1 MSKKSKSPSSV
12 ADGSDSGPPEAAYAA
27 FFQQEIANASKL
39 MGRSNVLVAHEATAR
54 RYGVELPSLAL
65 QQVVTSNVL
74 FMETIMLIAG
84 KPASHKSSFA
94 FEMSRWAIMQGGY
107 ARVYETE
114 GNKVSPTL
122 PIQLIGESLINEQT
136 WQVLTCDS
144 INVWQEAF
152 SDHIRHY
159 REFFR
164 VGRKLKAGEKR
175 LPLMPACHIIDSLT
189 GRSTEANIEAFEKD
203 GESANTQGARNA
215 KAINDFLQ
223 NVSLIGLPFYVVII
237 RHEKDGS
244 LGQPAFSAAGT
255 ARSTPGGKAPDFM
268 GGYDLRFTVVESH
281 REQDGGFNTVRI
293 TCRKNAFG
301 VDRGRC
307 DVRFSWRWMD
317 VAGERVQVPKWE
329 WDLSTAQL
337 LANYDSREVRDI
349 CDVSAVER
357 SSKMEPRFS
366 SKKLGL
372 VNVTGQEIGAAV
384 RLDADL
390 MKQLQDFM
398 HISRWPAF
406 TPTLESSE

>member
-1 MSKKSKSPSSV
+1 MGKKSKSPGANAESPAVRSS
-12 ADGSDSGPPEAAYAA
+12 EAAYAP
-27 FFQQEIANASKL
+27 FFEQEIANVSKL
-39 MGRSNVLVAHEATAR
+39 MGRDHVLAAHESTAR
-54 RYGVELPSLAL
+54 RYGMELPSLAL
-65 QQVVTSNVL
+65 QQVVTANVL
-74 FMETIMLIAG
+74 FMETIMLVAG

-107 ARVYETE
+107 ARLYETE

-122 PIQLIGESLINEQT
+122 PIQLIGSSLINEQT

-159 REFFR
+159 RDFFR

-215 KAINDFLQ
+215 KSINDFLQ
-223 NVSLIGLPFYVVII
+223 NVSLVGLPFYVVII

-244 LGQPAFSAAGT
+244 LGQPVFSAAG
-255 ARSTPGGKAPDFM
+255 AAKSTPGGKAPDFM
-268 GGYDLRFTVVESH
+268 GGYDFRFAVIEGH

-293 TCRKNAFG
+293 TCKKNAFG
-301 VDRGRC
+301 VDKGRC

-317 VAGERVQVPKWE
+317 IDGERVQVPRWE

-337 LANYDSREVRDI
+337 LANHDAREVRDI

-372 VNVTGQEIGAAV
+372 INVTGQEIGAAV
-384 RLDADL
+384 RLDDNL
-390 MKQLQDFM
+390 TKQLQDFM
-398 HISRWPAF
+398 HISRWP
-406 TPTLESSE
+406 TLAQAVEPSE